1 MDAIHLF
8 SLASRKSQWLSVR
21 QATIAENVA
30 NAHTPGFRA
39 RDIEGFDDALDRTR
53 LRLAAT
59 APGHIMPAS
68 DARVDKVRRQ
78 EGWGVVHSGNTVSV
92 EEELIKAGSVSRE
105 HALTTGV
112 VKSFHRMI
120 LQSLR

>member
-1 MDAIHLF
+1 MEAIHLF

-30 NAHTPGFRA
+30 NANTPGFSA
-39 RDIEGFDDALDRTR
+39 RDVQAFDDTLERTR
-53 LRLAAT
+53 LRLAST

-68 DARVDKVRRQ
+68 DPRIDKVRRQ
-78 EGWGVVHSGNTVSV
+78 DGWGIVHSGNTVSV

-105 HALTTGV
+105 HALATGV